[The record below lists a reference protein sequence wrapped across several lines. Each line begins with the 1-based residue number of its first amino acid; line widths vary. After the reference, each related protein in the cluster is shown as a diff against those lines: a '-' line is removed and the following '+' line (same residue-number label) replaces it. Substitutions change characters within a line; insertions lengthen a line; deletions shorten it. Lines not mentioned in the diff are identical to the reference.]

1 MAEKDFFDEE
11 FDKTVGEE
19 NPQQEEQPR
28 KTDVDSWYSHSVPKQ
43 VDTKKNKPLF
53 IVLTCFVLVA
63 CIGFGWLLCYLV
75 NDLTTPE
82 EEKIL
87 ATVIDYLK
95 NNYYKDVDNWTDAIE
110 YSGTAL
116 MQYAGDRF
124 SQLMSPETYYDFL
137 YAESSARD
145 KVFGVSFYIES
156 GLGLYVSSVV
166 ANSSAYGRL
175 QSGDFVLK
183 LTNVKDDKGN
193 PIEVGERTFSEINL
207 SEWASTTIETMLD
220 LTDSAT
226 FHVLRQDSSQASG
239 YSLLSYDLQKGAI
252 ESVGSNQYAFIEYYF
267 GDGNTN
273 ISIEPMGGAKISTK
287 QERYLDLLPDDT
299 GYVRITQFM
308 DYVLRDGN
316 GNIMTDKDGKVLRVT
331 ASSEFKSVMD
341 EFRLLGKKR
350 LVLDLKGNPGG
361 NVSYV
366 SEIGGMLVTT
376 VGDKLTDAQ
385 KKSVTNSKNELL
397 MTYLDMPKPAHVVE
411 YHYQESSYFQYFN
424 AMGSTCD
431 IVVWTDGGSASGSE
445 MLTGI
450 LREYGTAVHMGTKTY
465 GKGIAQTYQEL
476 PFTQTLVVNGEKIV
490 MPWAI
495 YYTCAKYYSPLGVN
509 IHGEGYTPDAP
520 YNGLSDYESL
530 WNAAKIYW
538 ALN

>member
-19 NPQQEEQPR
+19 NPQREDQPR
-28 KTDVDSWYSHSVPKQ
+28 KTELDSWYSHFVPKQ

-124 SQLMSPETYYDFL
+124 SQLMSPKTYYDFL
-137 YAESSARD
+137 YAESTAQD
-145 KVFGVSFYIES
+145 KIFGVSFYIES
-156 GLGLYVSSVV
+156 GLGLYVSSVT
-166 ANSSAYGRL
+166 ANTNAYGKL

-183 LTNVKDDKGN
+183 LTNVKDDKGKA
-193 PIEVGERTFSEINL
+193 IKVGDRFFSEITL

-220 LTDSAT
+220 LIDSAT
-226 FHVLRQDSSQASG
+226 FHVLRQDSSQPSG
-239 YSLLSYDLQKGAI
+239 YQLLSYDLKKTALEAVNG
-252 ESVGSNQYAFIEYYF
+252 NQFAFIEYYF
-267 GDGNTN
+267 GDDNTN
-273 ISIEPMGGAKISTK
+273 ISTEPINGAAISTK

-308 DYVLRDGN
+308 DYVLRDAN
-316 GNIMTDKDGKVLRVT
+316 GNFVMDEYGDVKRVT
-331 ASSEFKSVMD
+331 ASAEFKSVMQ
-341 EFRLLGKKR
+341 EFKLLGKKR

-366 SEIGGMLVTT
+366 SEIAGMLVTT
-376 VGDKLTDAQ
+376 VGDRLTDAQ

-397 MTYLDMPKPAHVVE
+397 MTYLDMPKPARIVE
-411 YHYQESSYFQYFN
+411 YHYQESSYFQYFD
-424 AMGSTCD
+424 AMVSTCN

-450 LREYGTAVHMGTKTY
+450 LREYGTAVQMGTKTY

-476 PFTQTLVVNGEKIV
+476 PFTQTLVVNGEEIV
-490 MPWAI
+490 VPWAI
-495 YYTCAKYYSPLGVN
+495 YYTCAKYYSPFGEN
-509 IHGEGYTPDAP
+509 IHGTGYVPNDP
-520 YNGLSDYESL
+520 YNGLSSYESL
-530 WNAAKIYW
+530 WNTAKNYW
-538 ALN
+538 GV